1 MKTKI
6 SRIGK
11 KSLSVVIALI
21 MIVSTMLVGM
31 VSVSAANDPTTPV
44 FYLIGQFTGDNW
56 DNNKTD
62 YLIENKYPGSDVIF
76 YRDVVGTDLKNKWFA
91 ICNPSGTRYAPSTS
105 EAIGI
110 NQVNK
115 KSGVYG
121 NGNSWQYTGDATKIR
136 ICVDQRDA
144 DSDNMYNPYIW
155 VEEISDSTNYTV
167 SKGAETNGTF
177 SVSATSATAG
187 STVTVTTSPV
197 TGYEVDKVTY
207 TANGSTQDASGS
219 NNTYTFTMPAAN
231 VTVNV
236 AFKQSTTP
244 STSYYIGGRFRV
256 KDSAGTE
263 HKTFTN
269 ESYNWNPAC
278 VDENFKFQED
288 ANNAGW
294 YYLDTNL
301 TVAELSADLSYN
313 PYFLIHTGKGVSEQW
328 YGAKSDTA
336 LHSFQNNN
344 ESNPADL
351 QLNTGDL
358 EKRYIKFADTGST
371 ITGNVTLH
379 FNPTQLKLYY
389 TTEGS
394 TPPGAYKLADK
405 SNFGKVVYTVNGS
418 TVTTANGGDEVTA
431 TVTPNNGFEYVANSL
446 SVTNDTT
453 KLPVAEITGTSVTF
467 TMPASNVTAKASFS
481 VKKSEY
487 VKTLADGL
495 YVDVAPGKT
504 DTIATFVMWN
514 NYTGVGQS
522 APASGYA
529 AHNTKDYYTLY
540 IPANVDLSSVTLYNA
555 FSTDVKI
562 NGQTIPADGSATV
575 SLTETTYNQNSDN
588 TYKVQVLKG
597 STSSMFLYTNDGKG
611 KDYDLPTSKKHYTG
625 LLDKDTVK
633 ASGGLC
639 TTIKNGEVSDALVL
653 SQVKGRGNSSW
664 EASATLFGKYAFNMK
679 LDSATELL
687 GLPKSKSYCLL
698 ANNMDN
704 AMMRNAYI
712 YQLAKDI
719 GLYDSPE
726 FEFVDIY
733 DNGEYMGAYLITEK
747 VDVAKK
753 NKLVKG
759 NSIDDLNEDAGAVF
773 DEKNPVHTE
782 SLGYTNVSNGVDLD
796 NTATITVDGK
806 EYNFKEYYQS
816 KGTYLLEFEIP
827 DRVKNEA
834 SYFKSA
840 QGQNVVLK
848 SPEFATQ
855 GEVEF
860 IKEKFNYME
869 SLVYADTIDLE
880 ALSKVMDLDSFARM
894 YLIQEFS
901 VNLDSAAT
909 SYYITYDCSKGLF
922 VASPVWDYDW
932 ALGQSQDSKKA
943 KDGRDLSTNN
953 PEAWFAKDKAMG
965 DGTQSGSYSLQSK
978 LANDTNFKT
987 VIKKVWFGKNNDGFY
1002 NKAQEYY
1009 TDGGWLDTWRD
1020 RIAAS
1025 INMNEER
1032 WGFINNNPAYNNW
1045 ITQADTTNGRGF
1057 DGAVD
1062 FLKTSWSSTRA
1073 TWLNTQ
1079 FSNNNDYKN
1088 YEQIAT
1094 PTLTAYASDGKT
1106 PLTGEVASGG
1116 SYVLKASTSEIY
1128 VDYVLYDGDTQ
1139 VATNTDGVFAIENAV
1154 AGTHNYK
1161 VETVYN
1167 TTNKKSSTDVTVTVS
1182 SVPAE
1187 IESVTISA
1195 SKTEVSVNET
1205 FTLTATASPDGV
1217 TDVTY
1222 TFYMNGKA
1230 IVDATNITSNTF
1242 RTKLTAEGSANFTVT
1257 ATANGKTVTSTQA
1270 VTVTASK
1277 VDNIHNFKVYFK
1289 CPSAPAYKPSVSL
1302 DGADPVKMIRGT
1314 ELGTNYAGTLT
1325 FYWYYADLG
1334 QINSADAHTLTFTTA
1349 RTRLNA
1355 TMEDNFVYNEYY
1367 LAVDNLMLGTEVVD
1381 LTEFS
1386 GDAEK
1391 EHILNFYHSATNTVY
1406 SGVGT
1411 DKTLGFTNIGGTR
1424 YKMGTLVDNNG
1435 VATFSIRSA
1444 TTMQMLSA
1452 QLTTVSK
1459 TQQAL
1464 LDVNLDG
1471 RVDVKDATLMQRALV
1486 S

>member
-11 KSLSVVIALI
+11 KSLSIVIALI

-31 VSVSAANDPTTPV
+31 VSVNAASETFVAKSKIYIDIGSTWYSSVTDTNVNATIYAKYCYSDGNSDINNPVSTEKLTQVSESIYTGTIPDNAFIRCIKVERRNSDGTTTWNS
-44 FYLIGQFTGDNW
+44 FNALGSKRSDDGNNLATFTNTGADW
-56 DNNKTD
+56 
-62 YLIENKYPGSDVIF
+62 S
-76 YRDVVGTDLKNKWFA
+76 VGTVTWSTY
-91 ICNPSGTRYAPSTS
+91 SGGSTS
-105 EAIGI
+105 HSI
-110 NQVNK
+110 
-115 KSGVYG
+115 
-121 NGNSWQYTGDATKIR
+121 
-136 ICVDQRDA
+136 
-144 DSDNMYNPYIW
+144 
-155 VEEISDSTNYTV
+155 

-187 STVTVTTSPV
+187 STVTVTTSPA

-244 STSYYIGGRFRV
+244 ATSYYVTGRFRV
-256 KDSAGTE
+256 KDASG
-263 HKTFTN
+263 N
-269 ESYNWNPAC
+269 ESKLSWNTTNMT
-278 VDENFKFQED
+278 DSFKFQPVNGKDGIYSLETNCTLKELSEKISCTNDSNQAYDAYQFFFIYDGTNKYNAKNTSLQNVTESNPQFLTTGGENED
-288 ANNAGW
+288 MRFSAETDTSTDKVTLI
-294 YYLDTNL
+294 LDTN
-301 TVAELSADLSYN
+301 
-313 PYFLIHTGKGVSEQW
+313 GG
-328 YGAKSDTA
+328 
-336 LHSFQNNN
+336 
-344 ESNPADL
+344 
-351 QLNTGDL
+351 LN
-358 EKRYIKFADTGST
+358 
-371 ITGNVTLH
+371 
-379 FNPTQLKLYY
+379 LYY
-389 TTEGS
+389 TTEGD

-405 SNFGKVVYTVNGS
+405 SGNFGKVVYTVNGS
-418 TVTTANGGDEVTA
+418 TVTKANEGDEVTA
-431 TVTPNNGFEYVANSL
+431 TVTPNNGFEYVANSF
-446 SVTNDTT
+446 SVTNDATSEA
-453 KLPVAEITGTSVTF
+453 VGAITGTSVTF

-495 YVDVAPGKT
+495 YVDVAPDKT

-514 NYTGVGQS
+514 NYTGVGQD
-522 APASGYA
+522 APASLAEGYA

-611 KDYDLPTSKKHYTG
+611 NDYDLPTSKKHYTG
-625 LLDKDTVK
+625 LLDKETVK

-747 VDVAKK
+747 VDVASK

-759 NSIDDLNEDAGAVF
+759 NSIDDLNEDAGAKF
-773 DEKNPVHTE
+773 DEKNPVHTD

-806 EYNFKEYYQS
+806 EYNFKDYYRS

-827 DRVKNEA
+827 DRVQNEA
-834 SYFKSA
+834 SYFKST

-860 IKEKFNYME
+860 IRDKFNYME

-932 ALGQSQDSKKA
+932 ALGQSKDSKKA

-965 DGTQSGSYSLQSK
+965 DGTQYGSYSLQSK

-1009 TDGGWLDTWRD
+1009 TNGGWLDTWRV
-1020 RIAAS
+1020 RITAS

-1032 WGFINNNPAYNNW
+1032 WGFIANNPAYNNW
-1045 ITQADTTNGRGF
+1045 ATQANTTNGRGF

-1079 FSNNNDYKN
+1079 FSNNDDYKN

-1094 PTLTAYASDGKT
+1094 PTLTAYASDGTT
-1106 PLTGEVASGG
+1106 PLTGEVGAGG

-1167 TTNKKSSTDVTVTVS
+1167 TTNKKSSSVVSVTVS
-1182 SVPAE
+1182 SAPAD

-1205 FTLTATASPDGV
+1205 FTLTAEVAPVGLSG
-1217 TDVTY
+1217 VTY
-1222 TFYMNGKA
+1222 TYYMNNAPING
-1230 IVDATNITSNTF
+1230 ATDITSNTYQV
-1242 RTKLTAEGSANFTVT
+1242 RIASAGSATFKVA
-1257 ATANGKTVTSTQA
+1257 ATANGKTVTSSS
-1270 VTVTASK
+1270 VTVTATK
-1277 VDNIHNFKVYFK
+1277 VDNVHNLKVYFK
-1289 CPSAPAYKPSVSL
+1289 CPSAPAYKPSVSI
-1302 DGADPVKMIRGT
+1302 DGKAPVAMTQGT
-1314 ELGTNYAGTLT
+1314 ELGKNYSGTLT

-1334 QINSADAHTLTFTTA
+1334 EINSADVHTVTFTSK
-1349 RTRLNA
+1349 RTKLNA
-1355 TMEDNFVYNEYY
+1355 TMEDIFADTEYY
-1367 LAVDNLMLGTEVVD
+1367 LAVDDLMSGTEVVD

-1411 DKTLGFTNIGGTR
+1411 DKTLGFTNIDGTR

-1444 TTMQMLSA
+1444 TAMQMLSA